1 MHITGQTHARAQ
13 VASARGPGHIVQG
26 YASGKVIQYEIE
38 GSKGERFMVH
48 DMNSV
53 RNRPLQPI

>member
-1 MHITGQTHARAQ
+1 MATKDCESI
-13 VASARGPGHIVQG
+13 ASSGHIVQG

-48 DMNSV
+48 EHELRS
-53 RNRPLQPI
+53 Q